1 MQSNDAPIYRG
12 AVAADDAAYPGRDQR
27 ALPDLPEA
35 WADAKIPAMPPRWSA
50 DVPNI
55 NGR

>member
-12 AVAADDAAYPGRDQR
+12 AVAADDAAYPGRDKR
-27 ALPDLPEA
+27 AKPDLPDA
-35 WADAKIPAMPPRWSA
+35 RADAKIPAMPQGWPV